1 MSDTR
6 ADRVDDAFE
15 AWFVGNDIALDRALT
30 TSAQAGLPPIAV
42 SATQGKL
49 LHILARM
56 CGARRIL
63 EVGTLGGYSAIWLG
77 RALAPGGRLITLEID
92 PAHADVARDNL
103 KAAGLAAVAEVRLGA
118 ALDSLDSLIAAKA
131 PPFDLVFIDADK
143 RNNPAYL
150 RRALTLSHPG
160 TVVIVD
166 NVVRGGAVLDETSGD
181 ANVAGTRAVLEM
193 LATDPR
199 LCATALQT
207 VGHKGYDGFAIAI
220 VT

>member
-1 MSDTR
+1 MSDTH
-6 ADRVDDAFE
+6 ADRVDDAFD
-15 AWFVGNDIALDRALT
+15 AWFVGNDPALDRALA

-49 LHILARM
+49 LHILACM
-56 CGARRIL
+56 CGAKRVL
-63 EVGTLGGYSAIWLG
+63 EVGTLGGYSAIWLA
-77 RALAPGGRLITLEID
+77 RALGPEGRLITLEID

-103 KAAGLAAVAEVRLGA
+103 KAAGLAAAAEVRLGA
-118 ALDSLDSLIAAKA
+118 ALDSLDALIAAKEPA
-131 PPFDLVFIDADK
+131 FDLVFIDADK
-143 RNNPAYL
+143 QNNPAYL

-160 TVVIVD
+160 TVIIVD
-166 NVVRGGAVLDETSGD
+166 NVVRGGAVLDEASGD
-181 ANVAGTRAVLEM
+181 PNIAGTRAVLEM

>member
-166 NVVRGGAVLDETSGD
+166 NVVRGGAVLDEASGD